1 MSLISRLHHQLEST
15 PKDQYVEIRTSTSME
30 ELRRL
35 ANLENIPLERLKLV
49 ERLVDGEFGLL
60 DMEENIFYKN
70 ARDPERGFSTYGGTI
85 MVFEDPEVKSYL
97 VKNIGGES
105 GITNNNYGVP
115 GVKGVAGEVTYEQV
129 LACKRVDFASNKN
142 VRRFNELEYFRNLE
156 TLRFDGCSELE
167 ELSLPYMSLGGYANW
182 IIFCSKLRKITTRYG
197 LDVVG
202 SHILRGN
209 SKLSEL
215 DTSNWTISSSNT
227 ERMFEGCSSLT
238 RLDLRNI
245 EMDNVTIALNMF
257 SGCSSLQSLDTS
269 KWNLGNLS
277 NGSSMFSGCSSL
289 QSLDTSKWN
298 LGNLSSGSSMFYGCS
313 FLQSLDTSKW
323 NLGNL
328 SNGSSMFYG
337 CSFLQ
342 SLDTSKWN
350 LGNLSNG
357 SSMFYGCSSL
367 QSLDTS
373 KWNLGNLSNG
383 SYMFYGCS
391 SLQSLDTSKWNLGN
405 LSNGSSMFSGCSSLQ
420 SLDTSKWNLGNLNTA
435 ENMFRQT
442 KITTLDVRDWDLR
455 KLTNTVYMFY
465 LTPLISLDTSG
476 WRLNNLS
483 TAGQMFERCN
493 ALISLGDT
501 SRWGLEKLTN
511 ASAMFNGCSAL
522 QSLDTSGWRLENVTT
537 MRQTFDSCIALT
549 TLGDTS
555 RWNLI
560 RCTDM
565 QNLFIGCTQLV
576 KVDIS
581 YSSTP
586 MVVVSNLSNT
596 TWQVNNLESL
606 VGDHTEADNVSVFNG
621 YNSTNFEFGNVV
633 NLNLAS
639 ILAIIRGLGTN
650 RTKRK
655 FFLPS
660 GFDKSRIPQE
670 YKTMLENKNWELV

>member
-129 LACKRVDFASNKN
+129 LACKRVDFAGNKK

-167 ELSLPYMSLGGYANW
+167 ELSLPYMLLGGYVNW

-202 SHILRGN
+202 SSALRGN

-227 ERMFEGCSSLT
+227 ERMFENCSSLT

-245 EMDNVTIALNMF
+245 EMDNLTAALNMF
-257 SGCSSLQSLDTS
+257 YGCSSLQTLDTS

-277 NGSSMFSGCSSL
+277 NGNSMFYGCSSL
-289 QSLDTSKWN
+289 QTLDTSKWN
-298 LGNLSSGSSMFYGCS
+298 LGNLSYGDSMF
-313 FLQSLDTSKW
+313 
-323 NLGNL
+323 N
-328 SNGSSMFYG
+328 
-337 CSFLQ
+337 
-342 SLDTSKWN
+342 
-350 LGNLSNG
+350 
-357 SSMFYGCSSL
+357 GCSSL
-367 QSLDTS
+367 QT
-373 KWNLGNLSNG
+373 
-383 SYMFYGCS
+383 
-391 SLQSLDTSKWNLGN
+391 
-405 LSNGSSMFSGCSSLQ
+405 
-420 SLDTSKWNLGNLNTA
+420 LDTSKWNLGNLNTA

-442 KITTLDVRDWDLR
+442 KINTLDVRGWDLR

-476 WRLNNLS
+476 WVLNNLS
-483 TAGQMFERCN
+483 NAAQMFERCN
-493 ALISLGDT
+493 SLISLGDT

-537 MRQTFDSCIALT
+537 MRQTFDTCRALT

-565 QNLFIGCTQLV
+565 QNTFIGCTQLV

-596 TWQVNNLESL
+596 TRQVNNLESL

-621 YNSTNFEFGNVV
+621 YNSTNFEIGNVV

-655 FFLPS
+655 FIPPS

-670 YKTMLENKNWELV
+670 YKTMLENKNWELA

>member
-1 MSLISRLHHQLEST
+1 MSLISRLHHVLENS
-15 PKDQYVEIRTSTSME
+15 PKDQFVELKTTTPME

-129 LACKRVDFASNKN
+129 LACKRVDFASNKK

-156 TLRFDGCSELE
+156 ILRFDGCSELE

-202 SHILRGN
+202 SSILRGN

-257 SGCSSLQSLDTS
+257 
-269 KWNLGNLS
+269 
-277 NGSSMFSGCSSL
+277 
-289 QSLDTSKWN
+289 
-298 LGNLSSGSSMFYGCS
+298 
-313 FLQSLDTSKW
+313 
-323 NLGNL
+323 
-328 SNGSSMFYG
+328 
-337 CSFLQ
+337 
-342 SLDTSKWN
+342 
-350 LGNLSNG
+350 
-357 SSMFYGCSSL
+357 YGCSSL

-383 SYMFYGCS
+383 
-391 SLQSLDTSKWNLGN
+391 Q
-405 LSNGSSMFSGCSSLQ
+405 SMFSGCSSLQ
-420 SLDTSKWNLGNLNTA
+420 TLDTSKWNLEKVT
-435 ENMFRQT
+435 
-442 KITTLDVRDWDLR
+442 DL
-455 KLTNTVYMFY
+455 
-465 LTPLISLDTSG
+465 G
-476 WRLNNLS
+476 S
-483 TAGQMFERCN
+483 T
-493 ALISLGDT
+493 
-501 SRWGLEKLTN
+501 
-511 ASAMFNGCSAL
+511 FNGCRGL
-522 QSLDTSGWRLENVTT
+522 TELDS
-537 MRQTFDSCIALT
+537 S
-549 TLGDTS
+549 S
-555 RWNLI
+555 WNLI
-560 RCTDM
+560 RCSSYRETFARC
-565 QNLFIGCTQLV
+565 NTLV
-576 KVDIS
+576 KIDLTYSKTPIS
-581 YSSTP
+581 I
-586 MVVVSNLSNT
+586 
-596 TWQVNNLESL
+596 VNNQDDVLNDCFNLESI
-606 VGDHTEADNVSVFNG
+606 VGDHNETDDVSVFNG
-621 YNSTNFEFGNVV
+621 YNSGEFNCMYYIK

-639 ILAIIRGLGTN
+639 ILAAIRGVGTN
-650 RTKRK
+650 NNKRK
-655 FFLPS
+655 FKLPI

-670 YKTMLENKNWELV
+670 YKTMLENKNWELA

>member
-129 LACKRVDFASNKN
+129 LACKRVDFNINKK

-202 SHILRGN
+202 SSILRGN

-227 ERMFEGCSSLT
+227 ERMFEDCSSLT

-257 SGCSSLQSLDTS
+257 SGCSSLQTLDTS

-277 NGSSMFSGCSSL
+277 NGQSMFSGCSSL
-289 QSLDTSKWN
+289 QT
-298 LGNLSSGSSMFYGCS
+298 
-313 FLQSLDTSKW
+313 LDTSKW

-328 SNGSSMFYG
+328 SNG
-337 CSFLQ
+337 
-342 SLDTSKWN
+342 N
-350 LGNLSNG
+350 
-357 SSMFYGCSSL
+357 
-367 QSLDTS
+367 
-373 KWNLGNLSNG
+373 
-383 SYMFYGCS
+383 
-391 SLQSLDTSKWNLGN
+391 
-405 LSNGSSMFSGCSSLQ
+405 SMFSGCSSLQ

-442 KITTLDVRDWDLR
+442 NITTLDVRDWDLR

-476 WRLNNLS
+476 WVLS
-483 TAGQMFERCN
+483 SLSNAAQMFQYCSN
-493 ALISLGDT
+493 LITLGNT

-511 ASAMFNGCSAL
+511 ATAMFNNCRSL
-522 QSLDTSGWRLENVTT
+522 QSLDTSSWRLENVTT
-537 MRQTFDSCIALT
+537 TSLMFDSCMALT

-560 RCTDM
+560 RCTNM
-565 QNLFIGCTQLV
+565 QNLLLYCNQLT
-576 KVDIS
+576 KVDLT
-581 YSSTP
+581 YTSTP
-586 MVVVSNLSNT
+586 RVAVSNLTNIFLNLNT
-596 TWQVNNLESL
+596 GNLESI
-606 VGDHTEADNVSVFNG
+606 VGDHTETDNVSVFNG
-621 YNSTNFEFGNVV
+621 YSSTEFNIS
-633 NLNLAS
+633 NLESLNLAS

-650 RTKRK
+650 RARKR
-655 FFLPS
+655 FVLS
-660 GFDKSRIPQE
+660 RNFDKSRIPQE
-670 YKTMLENKNWELV
+670 YKTMLENKNWELA

>member
-129 LACKRVDFASNKN
+129 LACKRVDFNGNKK

-202 SHILRGN
+202 SSILRGN

-215 DTSNWTISSSNT
+215 DTSNWTISSSTT
-227 ERMFEGCSSLT
+227 ERLFESCSSLT

-257 SGCSSLQSLDTS
+257 SGCSSLQT
-269 KWNLGNLS
+269 
-277 NGSSMFSGCSSL
+277 
-289 QSLDTSKWN
+289 
-298 LGNLSSGSSMFYGCS
+298 
-313 FLQSLDTSKW
+313 
-323 NLGNL
+323 
-328 SNGSSMFYG
+328 
-337 CSFLQ
+337 
-342 SLDTSKWN
+342 
-350 LGNLSNG
+350 
-357 SSMFYGCSSL
+357 
-367 QSLDTS
+367 LDTS

-383 SYMFYGCS
+383 SYMFFGCS
-391 SLQSLDTSKWNLGN
+391 SLQSLDTSKWNLEKVTD
-405 LSNGSSMFSGCSSLQ
+405 LGS
-420 SLDTSKWNLGNLNTA
+420 
-435 ENMFRQT
+435 
-442 KITTLDVRDWDLR
+442 
-455 KLTNTVYMFY
+455 
-465 LTPLISLDTSG
+465 
-476 WRLNNLS
+476 
-483 TAGQMFERCN
+483 
-493 ALISLGDT
+493 
-501 SRWGLEKLTN
+501 
-511 ASAMFNGCSAL
+511 
-522 QSLDTSGWRLENVTT
+522 
-537 MRQTFDSCIALT
+537 TFDGCRGLT
-549 TLGDTS
+549 ELNS
-555 RWNLI
+555 SSWNLI
-560 RCTDM
+560 RCSYYSKTF
-565 QNLFIGCTQLV
+565 NRCNTLV
-576 KVDIS
+576 KIDLTYSKTPIS
-581 YSSTP
+581 I
-586 MVVVSNLSNT
+586 
-596 TWQVNNLESL
+596 VNNQDYVLNDCINLESI
-606 VGDHTEADNVSVFNG
+606 VGDHNETDDVSVFNG
-621 YNSTNFEFGNVV
+621 YNSGEFNCMYYRK

-639 ILAIIRGLGTN
+639 ILAAIRGVGTN
-650 RTKRK
+650 NNKRK
-655 FFLPS
+655 FKLPID
-660 GFDKSRIPQE
+660 FDKSRIPQE
-670 YKTMLENKNWELV
+670 YKTMLENKNWELA

>member
-129 LACKRVDFASNKN
+129 LACKRVDFSSNKK

-156 TLRFDGCSELE
+156 TLRFDECSELE

-202 SHILRGN
+202 SSILRGN

-227 ERMFEGCSSLT
+227 ERMFESCSSLT

-277 NGSSMFSGCSSL
+277 NGQSMFSGCSSL

-298 LGNLSSGSSMFYGCS
+298 LGNLSNGQSMFY
-313 FLQSLDTSKW
+313 
-323 NLGNL
+323 
-328 SNGSSMFYG
+328 
-337 CSFLQ
+337 
-342 SLDTSKWN
+342 
-350 LGNLSNG
+350 
-357 SSMFYGCSSL
+357 
-367 QSLDTS
+367 
-373 KWNLGNLSNG
+373 
-383 SYMFYGCS
+383 
-391 SLQSLDTSKWNLGN
+391 
-405 LSNGSSMFSGCSSLQ
+405 GCSSLQ

-442 KITTLDVRDWDLR
+442 KINILDVRDWDLR

-476 WRLNNLS
+476 WVLNNLS
-483 TAGQMFERCN
+483 TAGQMFENCSK
-493 ALISLGDT
+493 LISLGDT

-511 ASAMFNGCSAL
+511 ASAMFHNCSAL

-537 MRQTFDSCIALT
+537 MRQTFDSCRALT

-565 QNLFIGCTQLV
+565 QSLFSNCNQLT

-586 MVVVSNLSNT
+586 MVVTSNLNST
-596 TWQVNNLESL
+596 MWSVGNLESL
-606 VGDHTEADNVSVFNG
+606 VGDHTETDNISVFNG
-621 YNSTNFEFGNVV
+621 YNSTDFDIRNVV

-639 ILAIIRGLGTN
+639 ILATIRGLGTN

-655 FFLPS
+655 FFTPQ

-670 YKTMLENKNWELV
+670 YKTMLENKNWELT

>member
-129 LACKRVDFASNKN
+129 LACKRVDFASNKK

-202 SHILRGN
+202 SNILRGN

-227 ERMFEGCSSLT
+227 ERMFESCASIKSLDI
-238 RLDLRNI
+238 RGFDMSRVV
-245 EMDNVTIALNMF
+245 NVLCMF

-277 NGSSMFSGCSSL
+277 
-289 QSLDTSKWN
+289 D
-298 LGNLSSGSSMFYGCS
+298 GNSMFY
-313 FLQSLDTSKW
+313 
-323 NLGNL
+323 
-328 SNGSSMFYG
+328 
-337 CSFLQ
+337 
-342 SLDTSKWN
+342 
-350 LGNLSNG
+350 
-357 SSMFYGCSSL
+357 
-367 QSLDTS
+367 
-373 KWNLGNLSNG
+373 
-383 SYMFYGCS
+383 
-391 SLQSLDTSKWNLGN
+391 
-405 LSNGSSMFSGCSSLQ
+405 GCSSLQ

-442 KITTLDVRDWDLR
+442 KINTLDVRGWDLR

-476 WRLNNLS
+476 WVLNNLS
-483 TAGQMFERCN
+483 NASQMFQYCSN
-493 ALISLGDT
+493 LITLGNT
-501 SRWGLEKLTN
+501 SRWGLEKLT
-511 ASAMFNGCSAL
+511 SATSMFLGCSSL
-522 QSLDTSGWRLENVTT
+522 QSLDTSGWNLENVTLAT
-537 MRQTFDSCIALT
+537 RMFENCNTLT
-549 TLGDTS
+549 TLGNTS
-555 RWNLI
+555 RWNLV
-560 RCTDM
+560 RCANL
-565 QNLFIGCTQLV
+565 QNLFLNCYQLT
-576 KVDIS
+576 KVDLS
-581 YSSTP
+581 YTSTP
-586 MVVVSNLSNT
+586 QVVVSNL
-596 TWQVNNLESL
+596 VNFIYNADNIESL
-606 VGDHTEADNVSVFNG
+606 VGDHTETDNVSVCNGFNSDSLG
-621 YNSTNFEFGNVV
+621 LGSFTR
-633 NLNLAS
+633 LNLAS
-639 ILAIIRGLGTN
+639 FLAIIRGIGTN
-650 RTKRK
+650 RVRRLIS
-655 FFLPS
+655 LPNS
-660 GFDKSRIPQE
+660 IKSMIPQE
-670 YKTMLENKNWELV
+670 YKTMLENKNWELT

>member
-129 LACKRVDFASNKN
+129 LACKRVDFASNKK

-202 SHILRGN
+202 SSILREN

-227 ERMFEGCSSLT
+227 ERLFEGCSSLT

-277 NGSSMFSGCSSL
+277 NG
-289 QSLDTSKWN
+289 Q
-298 LGNLSSGSSMFYGCS
+298 
-313 FLQSLDTSKW
+313 
-323 NLGNL
+323 
-328 SNGSSMFYG
+328 
-337 CSFLQ
+337 
-342 SLDTSKWN
+342 
-350 LGNLSNG
+350 
-357 SSMFYGCSSL
+357 SMFYGCSSL

-383 SYMFYGCS
+383 QSMFY
-391 SLQSLDTSKWNLGN
+391 
-405 LSNGSSMFSGCSSLQ
+405 GCSSLQ

-442 KITTLDVRDWDLR
+442 KINTLDVRDWDLR

-476 WRLNNLS
+476 WVLNNLS
-483 TAGQMFERCN
+483 NAAQMFERCN
-493 ALISLGDT
+493 SLISLGDT

-522 QSLDTSGWRLENVTT
+522 QSLDTSGWRLENVVSANL
-537 MRQTFDSCIALT
+537 MFDSCRVLT

-560 RCTDM
+560 RCT
-565 QNLFIGCTQLV
+565 NLLKIFNECNRLV
-576 KVDIS
+576 KVDLTCNKS
-581 YSSTP
+581 YIAS
-586 MVVVSNLSNT
+586 VSFQSLSLNSCYD
-596 TWQVNNLESL
+596 LESI
-606 VGDHTEADNVSVFNG
+606 VGDHTEEDNVSVYNG
-621 YNSTNFEFGNVV
+621 YNNGDFDCMLYRV

-639 ILAIIRGLGTN
+639 ILAAIRGVGIN
-650 RTKRK
+650 RTKKK
-655 FFLPS
+655 FILPQ

-670 YKTMLENKNWELV
+670 YKTMLVNKNWELT

>member
-129 LACKRVDFASNKN
+129 LACKRVDFNSNKK

-202 SHILRGN
+202 SNILRGN

-245 EMDNVTIALNMF
+245 EMDNVTTALNMF

-277 NGSSMFSGCSSL
+277 NGQSMFSGCSSL

-298 LGNLSSGSSMFYGCS
+298 LGNLS
-313 FLQSLDTSKW
+313 
-323 NLGNL
+323 
-328 SNGSSMFYG
+328 NG
-337 CSFLQ
+337 Q
-342 SLDTSKWN
+342 
-350 LGNLSNG
+350 
-357 SSMFYGCSSL
+357 
-367 QSLDTS
+367 
-373 KWNLGNLSNG
+373 
-383 SYMFYGCS
+383 YMFYGCS
-391 SLQSLDTSKWNLGN
+391 SLQSLDTSKWNLEKVTD
-405 LSNGSSMFSGCSSLQ
+405 LGS
-420 SLDTSKWNLGNLNTA
+420 
-435 ENMFRQT
+435 
-442 KITTLDVRDWDLR
+442 
-455 KLTNTVYMFY
+455 
-465 LTPLISLDTSG
+465 
-476 WRLNNLS
+476 
-483 TAGQMFERCN
+483 
-493 ALISLGDT
+493 
-501 SRWGLEKLTN
+501 
-511 ASAMFNGCSAL
+511 
-522 QSLDTSGWRLENVTT
+522 
-537 MRQTFDSCIALT
+537 TFDGCRGLT
-549 TLGDTS
+549 ELDS
-555 RWNLI
+555 SSWNLI
-560 RCTDM
+560 RCSSYKKT
-565 QNLFIGCTQLV
+565 FYGCATLV
-576 KVDIS
+576 KIDLTYSKTPIS
-581 YSSTP
+581 I
-586 MVVVSNLSNT
+586 
-596 TWQVNNLESL
+596 VNNQDYVLNDCINLESI
-606 VGDHTEADNVSVFNG
+606 VGDHNETDDISVFNG
-621 YNSTNFEFGNVV
+621 YNSGEFNCMYNRE

-639 ILAIIRGLGTN
+639 ILAAIRGVGTN
-650 RTKRK
+650 NNKRK
-655 FFLPS
+655 FKLPI

-670 YKTMLENKNWELV
+670 YKTMLENKNWELA

>member
-129 LACKRVDFASNKN
+129 LACKRVDFASNKK

-202 SHILRGN
+202 SSILRGN

-227 ERMFEGCSSLT
+227 ERMFESCSSLT

-257 SGCSSLQSLDTS
+257 CGCSSLQTLDTS

-277 NGSSMFSGCSSL
+277 NG
-289 QSLDTSKWN
+289 N
-298 LGNLSSGSSMFYGCS
+298 SMFY
-313 FLQSLDTSKW
+313 
-323 NLGNL
+323 
-328 SNGSSMFYG
+328 
-337 CSFLQ
+337 
-342 SLDTSKWN
+342 
-350 LGNLSNG
+350 
-357 SSMFYGCSSL
+357 
-367 QSLDTS
+367 
-373 KWNLGNLSNG
+373 
-383 SYMFYGCS
+383 
-391 SLQSLDTSKWNLGN
+391 
-405 LSNGSSMFSGCSSLQ
+405 GCSSLQ

-442 KITTLDVRDWDLR
+442 KINTLDVRDWDLS
-455 KLTNTVYMFY
+455 KLTNTVYMFFQ
-465 LTPLISLDTSG
+465 TPLTSLDTSG

-483 TAGQMFERCN
+483 TAAQMFQYCN
-493 ALISLGDT
+493 SLISLGDT
-501 SRWGLEKLTN
+501 SRWGLERLTN
-511 ASAMFNGCSAL
+511 ASAMFNGCRSL
-522 QSLDTSGWRLENVTT
+522 QSLDTSGWNLENVTT
-537 MRQTFDSCIALT
+537 TSLMFDSCMALT

-560 RCTDM
+560 RCTSM
-565 QNLFIGCTQLV
+565 QNLLVYCNQLT
-576 KVDIS
+576 KVDLT
-581 YSSTP
+581 YTSTP
-586 MVVVSNLSNT
+586 RVAVSNLTNVFLNLNT
-596 TWQVNNLESL
+596 GNLESI
-606 VGDHTEADNVSVFNG
+606 VGDHTETDNVSVFNG
-621 YNSTNFEFGNVV
+621 YNSTEFNISNLGS
-633 NLNLAS
+633 LNLAS

-650 RTKRK
+650 RARKR
-655 FFLPS
+655 FVLS
-660 GFDKSRIPQE
+660 SNFDKSRIPQE
-670 YKTMLENKNWELV
+670 YKTMLENKNWELT

>member
-129 LACKRVDFASNKN
+129 LACKRVDFASNKK
-142 VRRFNELEYFRNLE
+142 VIRFNELEYFRNLE

-202 SHILRGN
+202 SSILRGN

-238 RLDLRNI
+238 RLDLRNQ
-245 EMDNVTIALNMF
+245 EMDNVTIAF
-257 SGCSSLQSLDTS
+257 
-269 KWNLGNLS
+269 
-277 NGSSMFSGCSSL
+277 
-289 QSLDTSKWN
+289 
-298 LGNLSSGSSMFYGCS
+298 
-313 FLQSLDTSKW
+313 
-323 NLGNL
+323 
-328 SNGSSMFYG
+328 
-337 CSFLQ
+337 
-342 SLDTSKWN
+342 
-350 LGNLSNG
+350 
-357 SSMFYGCSSL
+357 SMFYGCSSL

-373 KWNLGNLSNG
+373 KWNLSNLSNG
-383 SYMFYGCS
+383 NNMFCGCSSLQSLDTSKWNLSNLSNGNSMFYGCSSLQSLDTSKWNLSNLSNGNSMFYGCSSLQSLDTSKWNLSNLSDGNYMFYGCS
-391 SLQSLDTSKWNLGN
+391 SLQSLDTSKWNLSN
-405 LSNGSSMFSGCSSLQ
+405 LSNGNNMFYGCSSLQ
-420 SLDTSKWNLGNLNTA
+420 SLDTSKWNLSNLNTA

-442 KITTLDVRDWDLR
+442 KINTLDVRGWDLR
-455 KLTNTVYMFY
+455 KLTNTVYMFFQ
-465 LTPLISLDTSG
+465 TPLISLDTSG
-476 WRLNNLS
+476 WVLNNLS
-483 TAGQMFERCN
+483 NAAQMFQYCSN
-493 ALISLGDT
+493 LITLGNT

-511 ASAMFNGCSAL
+511 ASYMFYGCRSL
-522 QSLDTSGWRLENVTT
+522 QSLDTSSWRLENVTT
-537 MRQTFDSCIALT
+537 TSFMFDSCMALT

-560 RCTDM
+560 RCTNM
-565 QNLFIGCTQLV
+565 QNLLVHCNQLT
-576 KVDIS
+576 KVDLT
-581 YSSTP
+581 YTSTP
-586 MVVVSNLSNT
+586 RVVVSNLTYVFLNINT
-596 TWQVNNLESL
+596 DNLESI
-606 VGDHTEADNVSVFNG
+606 VGDHTETDNVSVFNG
-621 YNSTNFEFGNVV
+621 YSSTEFNISNLGS
-633 NLNLAS
+633 LNLAS

-650 RTKRK
+650 RARKR
-655 FFLPS
+655 FVLS
-660 GFDKSRIPQE
+660 RNFDKSRIPQE
-670 YKTMLENKNWELV
+670 YKTMLENKNWELT

>member
-1 MSLISRLHHQLEST
+1 MSLITRLHNVLENS
-15 PKDQYVEIRTSTSME
+15 PKDQFVELKTTTPME

-129 LACKRVDFASNKN
+129 LACKRVDFASNKK

-202 SHILRGN
+202 SSILRGN

-245 EMDNVTIALNMF
+245 EMDNVTFALNMFYGCSSLQSLDTSKWNLGNLSNGNNMF

-277 NGSSMFSGCSSL
+277 NGNNMFYGCSSL

-298 LGNLSSGSSMFYGCS
+298 LGNLSNASSMFQSCS
-313 FLQSLDTSKW
+313 SLQSLDTSKW

-328 SNGSSMFYG
+328 SSASSMFQS
-337 CSFLQ
+337 CSSLQ

-350 LGNLSNG
+350 LGNLSSA

-373 KWNLGNLSNG
+373 KWNLGNLS
-383 SYMFYGCS
+383 SASSMFYGCS
-391 SLQSLDTSKWNLGN
+391 SLQSLDTSKWNLEKVVDM
-405 LSNGSSMFSGCSSLQ
+405 GS
-420 SLDTSKWNLGNLNTA
+420 
-435 ENMFRQT
+435 
-442 KITTLDVRDWDLR
+442 
-455 KLTNTVYMFY
+455 
-465 LTPLISLDTSG
+465 
-476 WRLNNLS
+476 
-483 TAGQMFERCN
+483 
-493 ALISLGDT
+493 
-501 SRWGLEKLTN
+501 
-511 ASAMFNGCSAL
+511 
-522 QSLDTSGWRLENVTT
+522 
-537 MRQTFDSCIALT
+537 TFDGCRGLAELDS
-549 TLGDTS
+549 S
-555 RWNLI
+555 SWNLI
-560 RCTDM
+560 RCSNYRNTF
-565 QNLFIGCTQLV
+565 NRCNILV
-576 KVDIS
+576 KIDLTYSKTPIS
-581 YSSTP
+581 I
-586 MVVVSNLSNT
+586 
-596 TWQVNNLESL
+596 VNNLDSTLNDCFNLESI
-606 VGDHTEADNVSVFNG
+606 VGDYTETDDVSVFNG
-621 YNSTNFEFGNVV
+621 YNSGEFNCMYFRK

-639 ILAIIRGLGTN
+639 ILAAIRGVGIN
-650 RTKRK
+650 NNKRK
-655 FFLPS
+655 FKLPI
-660 GFDKSRIPQE
+660 GFNKSIIPQE
-670 YKTMLENKNWELV
+670 YKTMLENKNWELE

>member
-35 ANLENIPLERLKLV
+35 ANLENVPLERLKLV

-105 GITNNNYGVP
+105 GITNNNNGVP

-129 LACKRVDFASNKN
+129 LACKRVDFVSNKK

-202 SHILRGN
+202 SSILRGN
-209 SKLSEL
+209 YKLSEL

-245 EMDNVTIALNMF
+245 EMDNVTFALNMF
-257 SGCSSLQSLDTS
+257 
-269 KWNLGNLS
+269 
-277 NGSSMFSGCSSL
+277 
-289 QSLDTSKWN
+289 
-298 LGNLSSGSSMFYGCS
+298 Y
-313 FLQSLDTSKW
+313 
-323 NLGNL
+323 
-328 SNGSSMFYG
+328 
-337 CSFLQ
+337 
-342 SLDTSKWN
+342 
-350 LGNLSNG
+350 
-357 SSMFYGCSSL
+357 
-367 QSLDTS
+367 
-373 KWNLGNLSNG
+373 
-383 SYMFYGCS
+383 
-391 SLQSLDTSKWNLGN
+391 
-405 LSNGSSMFSGCSSLQ
+405 GCSSLQ

-435 ENMFRQT
+435 ENMFRLT
-442 KITTLDVRDWDLR
+442 KINTLDVRDWDLR
-455 KLTNTVYMFY
+455 KLTNAVYMFFQ
-465 LTPLISLDTSG
+465 TPLISLDTSG
-476 WRLNNLS
+476 WVLNNLS
-483 TAGQMFERCN
+483 NAAQMFQLCSN
-493 ALISLGDT
+493 LITLGNT
-501 SRWGLEKLTN
+501 SGWGLERLTN
-511 ASAMFNGCSAL
+511 ASAMFHGCNAL

-537 MRQTFDSCIALT
+537 MRQTFDTCRALT

-565 QNLFIGCTQLV
+565 QSLFYNCNQLT

-586 MVVVSNLSNT
+586 MVVTSNLNSI
-596 TWQVNNLESL
+596 TWSVGNLESL
-606 VGDHTEADNVSVFNG
+606 VGDHTETDNISVFNG
-621 YNSTNFEFGNVV
+621 YNSTDFDIRNVV

-655 FFLPS
+655 FFTPQ

-670 YKTMLENKNWELV
+670 YKTMLENKNWELA

>member
-129 LACKRVDFASNKN
+129 LACKRVDFGSNKK

-202 SHILRGN
+202 SSILRGN

-227 ERMFEGCSSLT
+227 ERMFENCSSLT

-277 NGSSMFSGCSSL
+277 NGNSMFSGCSSL

-298 LGNLSSGSSMFYGCS
+298 LGNLSNGNYMFS
-313 FLQSLDTSKW
+313 
-323 NLGNL
+323 
-328 SNGSSMFYG
+328 
-337 CSFLQ
+337 
-342 SLDTSKWN
+342 
-350 LGNLSNG
+350 
-357 SSMFYGCSSL
+357 GCSSL

-383 SYMFYGCS
+383 NYMFY
-391 SLQSLDTSKWNLGN
+391 
-405 LSNGSSMFSGCSSLQ
+405 GCSSLQ

-476 WRLNNLS
+476 WVLS
-483 TAGQMFERCN
+483 SLSNAAQMFQNCSN
-493 ALISLGDT
+493 LITLGNT
-501 SRWGLEKLTN
+501 SRWGLERLTN
-511 ASAMFNGCSAL
+511 ASAMFNGCSVL

-537 MRQTFDSCIALT
+537 MRQTFDTCRALT

-565 QNLFIGCTQLV
+565 QSLFSNCNQLT

-586 MVVVSNLSNT
+586 MVVTSNLNNT
-596 TWQVNNLESL
+596 TWSVGNLESL
-606 VGDHTEADNVSVFNG
+606 VGDHTETDNISVFNG
-621 YNSTNFEFGNVV
+621 YNSTDFDIRNVV

-639 ILAIIRGLGTN
+639 ILATIRGLGTN

-655 FFLPS
+655 FFTPQ

-670 YKTMLENKNWELV
+670 YKTMLENKNWELA

>member
-129 LACKRVDFASNKN
+129 LACKKVDFFNNKK

-156 TLRFDGCSELE
+156 ILRFDGCSELE
-167 ELSLPYMSLGGYANW
+167 ELSLPYMSLGGYANS

-202 SHILRGN
+202 GGILRGN
-209 SKLSEL
+209 SRLSEL
-215 DTSNWTISSSNT
+215 DTSNWTFSGSNT

-245 EMDNVTIALNMF
+245 EMDNVTTALNMF
-257 SGCSSLQSLDTS
+257 YGCSSLRSLDTS

-277 NGSSMFSGCSSL
+277 NG
-289 QSLDTSKWN
+289 N
-298 LGNLSSGSSMFYGCS
+298 
-313 FLQSLDTSKW
+313 
-323 NLGNL
+323 
-328 SNGSSMFYG
+328 
-337 CSFLQ
+337 
-342 SLDTSKWN
+342 
-350 LGNLSNG
+350 
-357 SSMFYGCSSL
+357 SMFYGCSSL

-383 SYMFYGCS
+383 QSMFY
-391 SLQSLDTSKWNLGN
+391 
-405 LSNGSSMFSGCSSLQ
+405 GCSSLQ

-442 KITTLDVRDWDLR
+442 KITTLDVKDWDLR
-455 KLTNTVYMFY
+455 KLTNAVYMFFQ
-465 LTPLISLDTSG
+465 TPLISLDTSG
-476 WRLNNLS
+476 WVLS
-483 TAGQMFERCN
+483 SLSDAAQMFKNCSN
-493 ALISLGDT
+493 LITLGNT

-522 QSLDTSGWRLENVTT
+522 QSLDTSGWILENVVSADL
-537 MRQTFDSCIALT
+537 MFDTCMALT

-560 RCTDM
+560 RCTNM
-565 QNLFIGCTQLV
+565 HNLLVYCNQLT
-576 KVDIS
+576 KVDLT
-581 YSSTP
+581 YTSTP
-586 MVVVSNLSNT
+586 LVAVSNLTN
-596 TWQVNNLESL
+596 VFLNIGNLESI
-606 VGDHTEADNVSVFNG
+606 VGDHTETDNVIVFNG
-621 YNSTNFEFGNVV
+621 YNSTDINLN
-633 NLNLAS
+633 NLTSLNLAS

-650 RTKRK
+650 RSKRR
-655 FFLPS
+655 FNTPN
-660 GFDKSRIPQE
+660 GFDNSRIPQE
-670 YKTMLENKNWELV
+670 YKTMLVNKNWELV

>member
-35 ANLENIPLERLKLV
+35 ADLENIPLERLKLV

-129 LACKRVDFASNKN
+129 LACKRVDFASNKK

-202 SHILRGN
+202 SSILRGN
-209 SKLSEL
+209 SKLLEL

-257 SGCSSLQSLDTS
+257 YGCSSLQSLDTS

-277 NGSSMFSGCSSL
+277 N
-289 QSLDTSKWN
+289 
-298 LGNLSSGSSMFYGCS
+298 
-313 FLQSLDTSKW
+313 
-323 NLGNL
+323 
-328 SNGSSMFYG
+328 SN
-337 CSFLQ
+337 
-342 SLDTSKWN
+342 
-350 LGNLSNG
+350 
-357 SSMFYGCSSL
+357 SMFYGCSSL

-383 SYMFYGCS
+383 QAMFY
-391 SLQSLDTSKWNLGN
+391 
-405 LSNGSSMFSGCSSLQ
+405 GCSSLQ

-511 ASAMFNGCSAL
+511 ASNMFHECLAL

-537 MRQTFDSCIALT
+537 MRQTFDTCIALT

-565 QNLFIGCTQLV
+565 QGLFSNCNQLT

-586 MVVVSNLSNT
+586 MVVTSNLNST
-596 TWQVNNLESL
+596 TWRVGNLESL
-606 VGDHTEADNVSVFNG
+606 VGDHTETDNISVFNG
-621 YNSTNFEFGNVV
+621 YNSTDFDIRNVV

-639 ILAIIRGLGTN
+639 ILATIRGLGTN

-655 FFLPS
+655 FFTPQ

-670 YKTMLENKNWELV
+670 YKTMLENKNWELA

>member
-129 LACKRVDFASNKN
+129 LACKKVDFTSNKK

-156 TLRFDGCSELE
+156 TLMFDGCSELE

-202 SHILRGN
+202 SSILRGN

-277 NGSSMFSGCSSL
+277 NGNYMFSGCSSL
-289 QSLDTSKWN
+289 QT
-298 LGNLSSGSSMFYGCS
+298 
-313 FLQSLDTSKW
+313 
-323 NLGNL
+323 
-328 SNGSSMFYG
+328 
-337 CSFLQ
+337 
-342 SLDTSKWN
+342 
-350 LGNLSNG
+350 
-357 SSMFYGCSSL
+357 
-367 QSLDTS
+367 
-373 KWNLGNLSNG
+373 
-383 SYMFYGCS
+383 
-391 SLQSLDTSKWNLGN
+391 
-405 LSNGSSMFSGCSSLQ
+405 
-420 SLDTSKWNLGNLNTA
+420 LDTSKWNLGNLNTA
-435 ENMFRQT
+435 ENMFGQT
-442 KITTLDVRDWDLR
+442 KINTLDVRGWDLR
-455 KLTNTVYMFY
+455 KLTNTVYMFFR
-465 LTPLISLDTSG
+465 TPLISLDTSG

-483 TAGQMFERCN
+483 TAGQMFEGCN
-493 ALISLGDT
+493 SIISLGDT
-501 SRWGLEKLTN
+501 SKWGLEKLTN
-511 ASAMFNGCSAL
+511 ANAMFNGCSAL

-537 MRQTFDSCIALT
+537 MRQTFDTCRALT

-565 QNLFIGCTQLV
+565 QSLFSNCNQLT

-586 MVVVSNLSNT
+586 MVVTSNLNNT
-596 TWQVNNLESL
+596 MWSVGNLKSL
-606 VGDHTEADNVSVFNG
+606 VGDHTETDNISVFNG
-621 YNSTNFEFGNVV
+621 YNSTDFDIRGVV

-639 ILAIIRGLGTN
+639 ILATIRGLGTN

-655 FFLPS
+655 FFTPK

-670 YKTMLENKNWELV
+670 YKTMLENKNWELT

>member
-129 LACKRVDFASNKN
+129 LACKRVDFSINKK

-182 IIFCSKLRKITTRYG
+182 IISCSKLRKITTRYG

-202 SHILRGN
+202 SSILRGN

-238 RLDLRNI
+238 RLDLRNL
-245 EMDNVTIALNMF
+245 EMDNVTIALNMFYGCSSLQSLDTSKWNLGNLSNGQSMF

-277 NGSSMFSGCSSL
+277 NG
-289 QSLDTSKWN
+289 Q
-298 LGNLSSGSSMFYGCS
+298 
-313 FLQSLDTSKW
+313 
-323 NLGNL
+323 
-328 SNGSSMFYG
+328 
-337 CSFLQ
+337 
-342 SLDTSKWN
+342 
-350 LGNLSNG
+350 
-357 SSMFYGCSSL
+357 
-367 QSLDTS
+367 
-373 KWNLGNLSNG
+373 
-383 SYMFYGCS
+383 
-391 SLQSLDTSKWNLGN
+391 
-405 LSNGSSMFSGCSSLQ
+405 SMFSGCSSLQ
-420 SLDTSKWNLGNLNTA
+420 SLDTSKWNLGNLN
-435 ENMFRQT
+435 NG
-442 KITTLDVRDWDLR
+442 
-455 KLTNTVYMFY
+455 NSMFY
-465 LTPLISLDTSG
+465 
-476 WRLNNLS
+476 
-483 TAGQMFERCN
+483 
-493 ALISLGDT
+493 
-501 SRWGLEKLTN
+501 
-511 ASAMFNGCSAL
+511 GCSSL
-522 QSLDTSGWRLENVTT
+522 QSLDTSKWNLEKVTDLGS
-537 MRQTFDSCIALT
+537 TFDGCRGLT
-549 TLGDTS
+549 ELNS
-555 RWNLI
+555 SSWNLI
-560 RCTDM
+560 RCSYYKKTF
-565 QNLFIGCTQLV
+565 NRCNTLV
-576 KVDIS
+576 KIDLTYSKTPIS
-581 YSSTP
+581 I
-586 MVVVSNLSNT
+586 
-596 TWQVNNLESL
+596 VNNQDDVLNDCINLESI
-606 VGDHTEADNVSVFNG
+606 VGDHNETDDVSVFNG
-621 YNSTNFEFGNVV
+621 YNSGEFNCMYYRK

-639 ILAIIRGLGTN
+639 ILAAIRGVGTN
-650 RTKRK
+650 NNKRK
-655 FFLPS
+655 FKLPI

-670 YKTMLENKNWELV
+670 YKTMLENKNWELA

>member
-129 LACKRVDFASNKN
+129 LACKRVDFASNKK

-156 TLRFDGCSELE
+156 TLRFEGCSELE

-202 SHILRGN
+202 SNILRGN

-215 DTSNWTISSSNT
+215 DTSNWTISSSST

-238 RLDLRNI
+238 RLDLRDI

-277 NGSSMFSGCSSL
+277 NGNSMFSGCSSL
-289 QSLDTSKWN
+289 QP
-298 LGNLSSGSSMFYGCS
+298 
-313 FLQSLDTSKW
+313 LDTSKW

-328 SNGSSMFYG
+328 SNG
-337 CSFLQ
+337 
-342 SLDTSKWN
+342 N
-350 LGNLSNG
+350 
-357 SSMFYGCSSL
+357 SMFYGCSSL

-383 SYMFYGCS
+383 NSMFYGCS

-405 LSNGSSMFSGCSSLQ
+405 LSNGNSMFYGCSSLQ

-435 ENMFRQT
+435 ENMFRLM
-442 KITTLDVRDWDLR
+442 KINTLDVRDWDLR

-465 LTPLISLDTSG
+465 MTPLISLDTSG

-483 TAGQMFERCN
+483 TAGQMFEKCN

-537 MRQTFDSCIALT
+537 MRQTFDTCRALT

-565 QNLFIGCTQLV
+565 QSLFSNCNQLT

-586 MVVVSNLSNT
+586 MVVTSNLNST
-596 TWQVNNLESL
+596 TWSVGNLESL
-606 VGDHTEADNVSVFNG
+606 VGDHTETDNISVFNG
-621 YNSTNFEFGNVV
+621 YNSTDFDIRNVV

-639 ILAIIRGLGTN
+639 ILATIRGLGTN

-655 FFLPS
+655 FFTPQ

-670 YKTMLENKNWELV
+670 YKTMLENKNWELA

>member
-129 LACKRVDFASNKN
+129 LACKRVDFYSNKK
-142 VRRFNELEYFRNLE
+142 VRRFNELEYFRNLV

-202 SHILRGN
+202 SSILRGN

-227 ERMFEGCSSLT
+227 ERMFESCSSLT

-257 SGCSSLQSLDTS
+257 SGCSSLQTLDTS

-277 NGSSMFSGCSSL
+277 NGQSMFSGCSSLQTLDTSKWNLGNLSNGNSMFYNCSSL

-298 LGNLSSGSSMFYGCS
+298 LGNLSNGQSMFA
-313 FLQSLDTSKW
+313 
-323 NLGNL
+323 
-328 SNGSSMFYG
+328 
-337 CSFLQ
+337 
-342 SLDTSKWN
+342 
-350 LGNLSNG
+350 
-357 SSMFYGCSSL
+357 GCSSL

-383 SYMFYGCS
+383 
-391 SLQSLDTSKWNLGN
+391 Q
-405 LSNGSSMFSGCSSLQ
+405 SMFAGCSSLQ

-435 ENMFRQT
+435 ENMFRQM
-442 KITTLDVRDWDLR
+442 KITTLDVRNWDLR
-455 KLTNTVYMFY
+455 KLTNTVYMFF

-476 WRLNNLS
+476 WVLNNLL
-483 TAGQMFERCN
+483 TAGQMFENCN

-511 ASAMFNGCSAL
+511 ASAMFHNCSAL

-537 MRQTFDSCIALT
+537 MIQTFDTCRALT

-565 QNLFIGCTQLV
+565 QSLFSNCNQLT

-586 MVVVSNLSNT
+586 MVVTSNLST
-596 TWQVNNLESL
+596 TWSVGNLESL
-606 VGDHTEADNVSVFNG
+606 VGDHTETDNISVFNG
-621 YNSTNFEFGNVV
+621 YNSTDFDIRNVV

-639 ILAIIRGLGTN
+639 ILATIRGLGTN

-655 FFLPS
+655 FFTPQ

-670 YKTMLENKNWELV
+670 YKTMLENKNWELA

>member
-105 GITNNNYGVP
+105 GITDNNNGVP

-129 LACKRVDFASNKN
+129 LACKRVDFASNKK

-202 SHILRGN
+202 SSILRGN

-227 ERMFEGCSSLT
+227 ERMFDGCSSLT

-257 SGCSSLQSLDTS
+257 SGCSSLQTLDTS
-269 KWNLGNLS
+269 KWNLEKVTDL
-277 NGSSMFSGCSSL
+277 GS
-289 QSLDTSKWN
+289 
-298 LGNLSSGSSMFYGCS
+298 
-313 FLQSLDTSKW
+313 
-323 NLGNL
+323 
-328 SNGSSMFYG
+328 
-337 CSFLQ
+337 
-342 SLDTSKWN
+342 
-350 LGNLSNG
+350 
-357 SSMFYGCSSL
+357 
-367 QSLDTS
+367 
-373 KWNLGNLSNG
+373 
-383 SYMFYGCS
+383 
-391 SLQSLDTSKWNLGN
+391 
-405 LSNGSSMFSGCSSLQ
+405 
-420 SLDTSKWNLGNLNTA
+420 
-435 ENMFRQT
+435 
-442 KITTLDVRDWDLR
+442 
-455 KLTNTVYMFY
+455 
-465 LTPLISLDTSG
+465 
-476 WRLNNLS
+476 
-483 TAGQMFERCN
+483 
-493 ALISLGDT
+493 
-501 SRWGLEKLTN
+501 
-511 ASAMFNGCSAL
+511 
-522 QSLDTSGWRLENVTT
+522 
-537 MRQTFDSCIALT
+537 TFDGCRGLT
-549 TLGDTS
+549 ELNS
-555 RWNLI
+555 SSWNLI
-560 RCTDM
+560 RCSYYKKTF
-565 QNLFIGCTQLV
+565 NRCNTLV
-576 KVDIS
+576 KIDLTYSKTPIS
-581 YSSTP
+581 I
-586 MVVVSNLSNT
+586 
-596 TWQVNNLESL
+596 VNNQDDVLNDCINLESI
-606 VGDHTEADNVSVFNG
+606 VGDHNETDDVSVFNG
-621 YNSTNFEFGNVV
+621 YNSGEFNCMYYRK

-639 ILAIIRGLGTN
+639 ILAAIRGVGTN
-650 RTKRK
+650 NNKRK
-655 FFLPS
+655 FKLPV

-670 YKTMLENKNWELV
+670 YKTMLENKNWELA

>member
-129 LACKRVDFASNKN
+129 LACKRVDFAINKK

-202 SHILRGN
+202 SNILRGN

-257 SGCSSLQSLDTS
+257 SGCSSLQTLDTS

-277 NGSSMFSGCSSL
+277 NG
-289 QSLDTSKWN
+289 Q
-298 LGNLSSGSSMFYGCS
+298 
-313 FLQSLDTSKW
+313 
-323 NLGNL
+323 
-328 SNGSSMFYG
+328 
-337 CSFLQ
+337 
-342 SLDTSKWN
+342 
-350 LGNLSNG
+350 
-357 SSMFYGCSSL
+357 SMFYGCSSL
-367 QSLDTS
+367 QTLDTS
-373 KWNLGNLSNG
+373 KWNLEKVTDLG
-383 SYMFYGCS
+383 STFEGCRG
-391 SLQSLDTSKWNLGN
+391 LTEL
-405 LSNGSSMFSGCSSLQ
+405 GSSS
-420 SLDTSKWNLGNLNTA
+420 
-435 ENMFRQT
+435 
-442 KITTLDVRDWDLR
+442 
-455 KLTNTVYMFY
+455 
-465 LTPLISLDTSG
+465 
-476 WRLNNLS
+476 
-483 TAGQMFERCN
+483 
-493 ALISLGDT
+493 
-501 SRWGLEKLTN
+501 
-511 ASAMFNGCSAL
+511 
-522 QSLDTSGWRLENVTT
+522 
-537 MRQTFDSCIALT
+537 
-549 TLGDTS
+549 
-555 RWNLI
+555 WNLI
-560 RCTDM
+560 RCSSYRKTF
-565 QNLFIGCTQLV
+565 NRCNTLV
-576 KVDIS
+576 KIDLTYSKTPIS
-581 YSSTP
+581 I
-586 MVVVSNLSNT
+586 
-596 TWQVNNLESL
+596 VNNQDDVLNDCINLESI
-606 VGDHTEADNVSVFNG
+606 VGDHNETDDVSVFNG
-621 YNSTNFEFGNVV
+621 YNSGEFNCMYYRK

-639 ILAIIRGLGTN
+639 ILAAIRGVGTN
-650 RTKRK
+650 NNKRK
-655 FFLPS
+655 FKLPI

-670 YKTMLENKNWELV
+670 YKTMLENKNWELT

>member
-129 LACKRVDFASNKN
+129 LACKRVDFSSNKK

-202 SHILRGN
+202 SSILRGN

-227 ERMFEGCSSLT
+227 ESMFESCSSLT

-257 SGCSSLQSLDTS
+257 SGCSSLQTLDTS

-277 NGSSMFSGCSSL
+277 NGNSMFYNCSSL

-298 LGNLSSGSSMFYGCS
+298 LEKVTDLGNTFEGCRGLTELGSSS
-313 FLQSLDTSKW
+313 
-323 NLGNL
+323 
-328 SNGSSMFYG
+328 
-337 CSFLQ
+337 
-342 SLDTSKWN
+342 
-350 LGNLSNG
+350 
-357 SSMFYGCSSL
+357 
-367 QSLDTS
+367 
-373 KWNLGNLSNG
+373 
-383 SYMFYGCS
+383 
-391 SLQSLDTSKWNLGN
+391 
-405 LSNGSSMFSGCSSLQ
+405 
-420 SLDTSKWNLGNLNTA
+420 
-435 ENMFRQT
+435 
-442 KITTLDVRDWDLR
+442 
-455 KLTNTVYMFY
+455 
-465 LTPLISLDTSG
+465 
-476 WRLNNLS
+476 
-483 TAGQMFERCN
+483 
-493 ALISLGDT
+493 
-501 SRWGLEKLTN
+501 
-511 ASAMFNGCSAL
+511 
-522 QSLDTSGWRLENVTT
+522 
-537 MRQTFDSCIALT
+537 
-549 TLGDTS
+549 
-555 RWNLI
+555 WNLI
-560 RCTDM
+560 RCSYYRKTF
-565 QNLFIGCTQLV
+565 NRCNTLV
-576 KVDIS
+576 KIDLTYSKTPIS
-581 YSSTP
+581 I
-586 MVVVSNLSNT
+586 
-596 TWQVNNLESL
+596 VNNQDDVLNDCINLESI
-606 VGDHTEADNVSVFNG
+606 VGDHNETDDVSVFNG
-621 YNSTNFEFGNVV
+621 YNSGEFNCMYYRK

-639 ILAIIRGLGTN
+639 ILAAIRGVGTN
-650 RTKRK
+650 NNKRK
-655 FFLPS
+655 FKLPV

-670 YKTMLENKNWELV
+670 YKTMLENKNWELT

>member
-1 MSLISRLHHQLEST
+1 
-15 PKDQYVEIRTSTSME
+15 ME

-129 LACKRVDFASNKN
+129 LACKRVDFASNKKI
-142 VRRFNELEYFRNLE
+142 RRFNELEYFRNLE

-202 SHILRGN
+202 SSILRGN

-215 DTSNWTISSSNT
+215 DTSNWTVSSSNT
-227 ERMFEGCSSLT
+227 ERMFEDCSSLT

-245 EMDNVTIALNMF
+245 ELDNVTIALN
-257 SGCSSLQSLDTS
+257 
-269 KWNLGNLS
+269 
-277 NGSSMFSGCSSL
+277 
-289 QSLDTSKWN
+289 
-298 LGNLSSGSSMFYGCS
+298 
-313 FLQSLDTSKW
+313 
-323 NLGNL
+323 
-328 SNGSSMFYG
+328 
-337 CSFLQ
+337 
-342 SLDTSKWN
+342 
-350 LGNLSNG
+350 
-357 SSMFYGCSSL
+357 MFYGCSSL

-383 SYMFYGCS
+383 NGMFY
-391 SLQSLDTSKWNLGN
+391 
-405 LSNGSSMFSGCSSLQ
+405 GCSSLQ

-442 KITTLDVRDWDLR
+442 KINTLDVRDWDLR
-455 KLTNTVYMFY
+455 KLTNTVCMFF

-476 WRLNNLS
+476 WVLNNLS

-493 ALISLGDT
+493 SLISLGDT

-537 MRQTFDSCIALT
+537 MRQTFDTCRALT

-565 QNLFIGCTQLV
+565 QSLFSNCNQLT

-586 MVVVSNLSNT
+586 MVVVSNLNNT
-596 TWQVNNLESL
+596 TWSVGNLESL
-606 VGDHTEADNVSVFNG
+606 VGDHTETDNISVFNG
-621 YNSTNFEFGNVV
+621 YNSTDFDIRNVV

-639 ILAIIRGLGTN
+639 ILATIRGLGTN

-655 FFLPS
+655 FFTPL

-670 YKTMLENKNWELV
+670 YKTMLENKNWELA

>member
-105 GITNNNYGVP
+105 GITNDNYGVP

-129 LACKRVDFASNKN
+129 LACKRVDFASNKK
-142 VRRFNELEYFRNLE
+142 VRRFNELEYFRNLK
-156 TLRFDGCSELE
+156 TLRFDECSELE

-182 IIFCSKLRKITTRYG
+182 IILCSKLRKITTRYG

-202 SHILRGN
+202 SSILRGN

-227 ERMFEGCSSLT
+227 ERAFEGCSSLT

-257 SGCSSLQSLDTS
+257 NGCSSLQSLDTS

-277 NGSSMFSGCSSL
+277 NGQSMFNGCSSL

-298 LGNLSSGSSMFYGCS
+298 I
-313 FLQSLDTSKW
+313 
-323 NLGNL
+323 GNL
-328 SNGSSMFYG
+328 SNGQSMF
-337 CSFLQ
+337 
-342 SLDTSKWN
+342 N
-350 LGNLSNG
+350 
-357 SSMFYGCSSL
+357 
-367 QSLDTS
+367 
-373 KWNLGNLSNG
+373 
-383 SYMFYGCS
+383 
-391 SLQSLDTSKWNLGN
+391 
-405 LSNGSSMFSGCSSLQ
+405 GCSSLQ

-455 KLTNTVYMFY
+455 KLTNASAMFHSCNA
-465 LTPLISLDTSG
+465 LQSLDTSG
-476 WRLNNLS
+476 WVLNNLS
-483 TAGQMFERCN
+483 TAGQMFENCN

-511 ASAMFNGCSAL
+511 ASAMFHSCNAL
-522 QSLDTSGWRLENVTT
+522 QSLDTSGWRLENVVSANL
-537 MRQTFDSCIALT
+537 MFDSCRVLT

-560 RCTDM
+560 RCT
-565 QNLFIGCTQLV
+565 NLLKIFNECNRLV
-576 KVDIS
+576 KVDLTCNKS
-581 YSSTP
+581 YIAS
-586 MVVVSNLSNT
+586 VSFQSNSL
-596 TWQVNNLESL
+596 NSCYDLESI
-606 VGDHTEADNVSVFNG
+606 VGDHTEEDNVSVYNG
-621 YNSTNFEFGNVV
+621 YNNGDFDCMLYRV

-639 ILAIIRGLGTN
+639 ILAAIRGVGIN
-650 RTKRK
+650 RTKKK
-655 FFLPS
+655 FILPQ

-670 YKTMLENKNWELV
+670 YKTMLVNKNWELT

>member
-97 VKNIGGES
+97 VKIIGGES

-129 LACKRVDFASNKN
+129 LACKRVDFTSNKK

-167 ELSLPYMSLGGYANW
+167 ELSLPYMSLGGYVNW
-182 IIFCSKLRKITTRYG
+182 IVFCSKLRKITTRYG

-202 SHILRGN
+202 SNILRGN
-209 SKLSEL
+209 PKLSEL

-238 RLDLRNI
+238 RLDLRNM

-257 SGCSSLQSLDTS
+257 FGCSSLQTLDTS

-277 NGSSMFSGCSSL
+277 NG
-289 QSLDTSKWN
+289 N
-298 LGNLSSGSSMFYGCS
+298 N
-313 FLQSLDTSKW
+313 
-323 NLGNL
+323 
-328 SNGSSMFYG
+328 
-337 CSFLQ
+337 
-342 SLDTSKWN
+342 
-350 LGNLSNG
+350 
-357 SSMFYGCSSL
+357 
-367 QSLDTS
+367 
-373 KWNLGNLSNG
+373 
-383 SYMFYGCS
+383 
-391 SLQSLDTSKWNLGN
+391 
-405 LSNGSSMFSGCSSLQ
+405 MFSGCSSLQ

-455 KLTNTVYMFY
+455 KLTNANYMFFY
-465 LTPLISLDTSG
+465 TPLISLDTSG
-476 WRLNNLS
+476 WVLNNLS
-483 TAGQMFERCN
+483 SASQMFQYCSN
-493 ALISLGDT
+493 LITLGNT

-511 ASAMFNGCSAL
+511 AAYMFHNCRSL
-522 QSLDTSGWRLENVTT
+522 QSLDTSGWNLENVTS
-537 MRQTFDSCIALT
+537 MQCAFDSCMALT

-560 RCTDM
+560 RCTNM
-565 QNLFIGCTQLV
+565 QNLLIYCNQLT
-576 KVDIS
+576 KVDLT
-581 YSSTP
+581 YTSTP
-586 MVVVSNLSNT
+586 RVAVSNLTSVFQNLNT
-596 TWQVNNLESL
+596 DNLESI
-606 VGDHTEADNVSVFNG
+606 VGDHTETDNVSVFNG
-621 YNSTNFEFGNVV
+621 YSSTEFNISNLGS
-633 NLNLAS
+633 LNLAS

-650 RTKRK
+650 RARKR
-655 FFLPS
+655 FVLS
-660 GFDKSRIPQE
+660 RNFDKSRIPQE
-670 YKTMLENKNWELV
+670 YKTMLENKNWELT

>member
-129 LACKRVDFASNKN
+129 LACKRVDFASNKK

-202 SHILRGN
+202 SSILRGN

-227 ERMFEGCSSLT
+227 ERMFESCSSLT

-245 EMDNVTIALNMF
+245 EMGNVTIAIN
-257 SGCSSLQSLDTS
+257 
-269 KWNLGNLS
+269 
-277 NGSSMFSGCSSL
+277 
-289 QSLDTSKWN
+289 
-298 LGNLSSGSSMFYGCS
+298 
-313 FLQSLDTSKW
+313 
-323 NLGNL
+323 
-328 SNGSSMFYG
+328 
-337 CSFLQ
+337 
-342 SLDTSKWN
+342 
-350 LGNLSNG
+350 
-357 SSMFYGCSSL
+357 MFYGCSSL

-383 SYMFYGCS
+383 QSMFYDCS

-405 LSNGSSMFSGCSSLQ
+405 LSNGQSMFYGCSSLQ

-455 KLTNTVYMFY
+455 KLTSTVYMFFQ
-465 LTPLISLDTSG
+465 TPLISLDTSG
-476 WRLNNLS
+476 WVLNNLS
-483 TAGQMFERCN
+483 TAGQMFENCN

-511 ASAMFNGCSAL
+511 ASAMFHGCNAL
-522 QSLDTSGWRLENVTT
+522 QSLDTSGWRLENVVSANL
-537 MRQTFDSCIALT
+537 MFDSCRVLT

-560 RCTDM
+560 RCT
-565 QNLFIGCTQLV
+565 NLLKIFNECNRLV
-576 KVDIS
+576 KVDLTCNKS
-581 YSSTP
+581 YIAS
-586 MVVVSNLSNT
+586 VSIQSNSL
-596 TWQVNNLESL
+596 NSCYDLESI
-606 VGDHTEADNVSVFNG
+606 VGDHTEEDNVSVYNG
-621 YNSTNFEFGNVV
+621 YNNGDFDCMLYRV

-639 ILAIIRGLGTN
+639 ILAAIRGVGIN
-650 RTKRK
+650 RTKKK
-655 FFLPS
+655 FILPQ

-670 YKTMLENKNWELV
+670 YKTMLVNKNWELT

>member
-129 LACKRVDFASNKN
+129 LACKRVDFASNKK

-156 TLRFDGCSELE
+156 TLMFDGCSELE

-202 SHILRGN
+202 SSILRGN

-245 EMDNVTIALNMF
+245 EMDNVTIALSMF
-257 SGCSSLQSLDTS
+257 SGCSSLQTLDTS

-277 NGSSMFSGCSSL
+277 NG
-289 QSLDTSKWN
+289 Q
-298 LGNLSSGSSMFYGCS
+298 
-313 FLQSLDTSKW
+313 
-323 NLGNL
+323 
-328 SNGSSMFYG
+328 
-337 CSFLQ
+337 
-342 SLDTSKWN
+342 
-350 LGNLSNG
+350 
-357 SSMFYGCSSL
+357 SMFYGCSSL

-383 SYMFYGCS
+383 QFMFYGCS

-405 LSNGSSMFSGCSSLQ
+405 LSNGNFMFSGCSSLQ
-420 SLDTSKWNLGNLNTA
+420 TLDTSKWNLGNLSNGNFMFSGCSSLQTLDTSKWNLGNLNTA
-435 ENMFRQT
+435 ENMFELT

-455 KLTNTVYMFY
+455 KLTNAVYMFFQ
-465 LTPLISLDTSG
+465 TPLISLDTSG
-476 WRLNNLS
+476 WVLS
-483 TAGQMFERCN
+483 SLSNAAQMFQYCRN
-493 ALISLGDT
+493 LITLGNT

-511 ASAMFNGCSAL
+511 ATAMFNGCSAL

-537 MRQTFDSCIALT
+537 MRLTFDTCRALT

-565 QNLFIGCTQLV
+565 QSLFSSCNQLT

-586 MVVVSNLSNT
+586 MVVTSNLNST
-596 TWQVNNLESL
+596 TWSVGNLESL
-606 VGDHTEADNVSVFNG
+606 VGDHTETDNISVFNG
-621 YNSTNFEFGNVV
+621 YNSTDFDIRNVV

-639 ILAIIRGLGTN
+639 ILATIRGLGTN

-655 FFLPS
+655 FFTPQ

-670 YKTMLENKNWELV
+670 YKTMLENKNWELA

>member
-1 MSLISRLHHQLEST
+1 MSLISRLHHVLENS

-129 LACKRVDFASNKN
+129 LACKRVDFASNKK

-202 SHILRGN
+202 SSILRGN

-227 ERMFEGCSSLT
+227 ERMFESCSSLT

-257 SGCSSLQSLDTS
+257 YGCSSLQTLDTS

-277 NGSSMFSGCSSL
+277 NG
-289 QSLDTSKWN
+289 Q
-298 LGNLSSGSSMFYGCS
+298 SMFYGCS
-313 FLQSLDTSKW
+313 SLQTLDTSKW

-328 SNGSSMFYG
+328 SNGNSMFYG
-337 CSFLQ
+337 CSSLQ
-342 SLDTSKWN
+342 TLDTSKWN

-357 SSMFYGCSSL
+357 NSMFY
-367 QSLDTS
+367 
-373 KWNLGNLSNG
+373 
-383 SYMFYGCS
+383 
-391 SLQSLDTSKWNLGN
+391 
-405 LSNGSSMFSGCSSLQ
+405 GCSSLQ

-442 KITTLDVRDWDLR
+442 KINTLDVRDWDLS
-455 KLTNTVYMFY
+455 KLTNTVYMFFQ
-465 LTPLISLDTSG
+465 TPLTSLDTSG

-483 TAGQMFERCN
+483 TAAQMFQYCN
-493 ALISLGDT
+493 SLISLGDT
-501 SRWGLEKLTN
+501 SRWGLERLTN
-511 ASAMFNGCSAL
+511 ASAMFNGCRSL
-522 QSLDTSGWRLENVTT
+522 QSLDTSGWNLENVTT
-537 MRQTFDSCIALT
+537 TSLMFDSCMALT

-560 RCTDM
+560 RCTSM
-565 QNLFIGCTQLV
+565 QNLLVYCNQLT
-576 KVDIS
+576 KVDLT
-581 YSSTP
+581 YTSTP
-586 MVVVSNLSNT
+586 RVAVSNLTNVFLNLNT
-596 TWQVNNLESL
+596 GNLESI
-606 VGDHTEADNVSVFNG
+606 VGDHTETDNVSVFNG
-621 YNSTNFEFGNVV
+621 YNSTEFNISNLGS
-633 NLNLAS
+633 LNLAS

-650 RTKRK
+650 RARKR
-655 FFLPS
+655 FVLS
-660 GFDKSRIPQE
+660 SNFDKSRIPQE
-670 YKTMLENKNWELV
+670 YKTMLENKNWELT

>member
-129 LACKRVDFASNKN
+129 LACKRVDFTSNKK

-156 TLRFDGCSELE
+156 TLRFDGCSDLE

-202 SHILRGN
+202 SSILRGN

-215 DTSNWTISSSNT
+215 DTSNWTISSSST
-227 ERMFEGCSSLT
+227 ERMFESCSSLT

-245 EMDNVTIALNMF
+245 EMDNVTFALNMF

-277 NGSSMFSGCSSL
+277 NGQSMFSGCSS
-289 QSLDTSKWN
+289 
-298 LGNLSSGSSMFYGCS
+298 
-313 FLQSLDTSKW
+313 
-323 NLGNL
+323 
-328 SNGSSMFYG
+328 
-337 CSFLQ
+337 LQ

-383 SYMFYGCS
+383 NSMFY
-391 SLQSLDTSKWNLGN
+391 
-405 LSNGSSMFSGCSSLQ
+405 GCSSLQ

-455 KLTNTVYMFY
+455 KLTNTAYMFY

-483 TAGQMFERCN
+483 TARQMFESCRN
-493 ALISLGDT
+493 LITLGNT
-501 SRWGLEKLTN
+501 SGWGLEKLTDAN
-511 ASAMFNGCSAL
+511 AMFNGCSAL

-537 MRQTFDSCIALT
+537 MKQTFDTCRALT

-565 QNLFIGCTQLV
+565 QSLFSNCNQLT

-586 MVVVSNLSNT
+586 MVVTSNLNST
-596 TWQVNNLESL
+596 TWSVGNLESL
-606 VGDHTEADNVSVFNG
+606 VGDHTETDNISVFNG
-621 YNSTNFEFGNVV
+621 YNSTDFDIRNVV

-639 ILAIIRGLGTN
+639 ILATIRGLGTN

-655 FFLPS
+655 FFTPQ
-660 GFDKSRIPQE
+660 GFNKSRIPQE
-670 YKTMLENKNWELV
+670 YKTMLENKNWELA

>member
-129 LACKRVDFASNKN
+129 LACKRVDFFGNKK

-182 IIFCSKLRKITTRYG
+182 ITFCSKLRKITTRYG

-202 SHILRGN
+202 SSILRGN

-215 DTSNWTISSSNT
+215 DMSNWIISSSNT

-245 EMDNVTIALNMF
+245 EMDNVTIAFN
-257 SGCSSLQSLDTS
+257 
-269 KWNLGNLS
+269 
-277 NGSSMFSGCSSL
+277 
-289 QSLDTSKWN
+289 
-298 LGNLSSGSSMFYGCS
+298 
-313 FLQSLDTSKW
+313 
-323 NLGNL
+323 
-328 SNGSSMFYG
+328 
-337 CSFLQ
+337 
-342 SLDTSKWN
+342 
-350 LGNLSNG
+350 
-357 SSMFYGCSSL
+357 MFYGCSSL

-383 SYMFYGCS
+383 QSMFQGCSSLQSLDTSKWDLGNLSNGQFMFYSCS
-391 SLQSLDTSKWNLGN
+391 SLQSLDTSKWNLEKVTDLESTFDGCRG
-405 LSNGSSMFSGCSSLQ
+405 LTELGSSS
-420 SLDTSKWNLGNLNTA
+420 
-435 ENMFRQT
+435 
-442 KITTLDVRDWDLR
+442 
-455 KLTNTVYMFY
+455 
-465 LTPLISLDTSG
+465 
-476 WRLNNLS
+476 
-483 TAGQMFERCN
+483 
-493 ALISLGDT
+493 
-501 SRWGLEKLTN
+501 
-511 ASAMFNGCSAL
+511 
-522 QSLDTSGWRLENVTT
+522 
-537 MRQTFDSCIALT
+537 
-549 TLGDTS
+549 
-555 RWNLI
+555 WNLI
-560 RCTDM
+560 RCSYYRKTF
-565 QNLFIGCTQLV
+565 NRCNTLV
-576 KVDIS
+576 KIDLTYNKTPIS
-581 YSSTP
+581 I
-586 MVVVSNLSNT
+586 
-596 TWQVNNLESL
+596 VNNQDDVLNDCINLESI
-606 VGDHTEADNVSVFNG
+606 VGDHNETDDVSVFNG
-621 YNSTNFEFGNVV
+621 YNSGEFNCMYYRK

-639 ILAIIRGLGTN
+639 ILAAIRGVGTN
-650 RTKRK
+650 NNKRK
-655 FFLPS
+655 FKLPI

-670 YKTMLENKNWELV
+670 YKTMLENKNWELA